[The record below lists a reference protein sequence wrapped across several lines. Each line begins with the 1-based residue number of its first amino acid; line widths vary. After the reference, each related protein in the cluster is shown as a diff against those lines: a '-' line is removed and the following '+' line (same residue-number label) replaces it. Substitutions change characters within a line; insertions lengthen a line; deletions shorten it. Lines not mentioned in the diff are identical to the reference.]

1 MSDPSHCLRQAAA
14 LAVRNGR
21 VCLVTS
27 SSGRR
32 WILPKGM
39 IEPGQTE
46 AEAAAREAWE
56 EAGVV
61 GEVLREP
68 LGTYRTAK
76 WGRVCVVVVYGIAVV
91 EKAQRWPEADRRQ
104 RRWVSP
110 KRAAARLD
118 IPALQQI
125 LRDAFA
131 EGGVFHAT
139 ATLGVRGVEEWSRHC
154 HSTTPPS

>member
-1 MSDPSHCLRQAAA
+1 MSDASHYLRQAAA
-14 LAVRNGR
+14 LAVRDGR
-21 VCLVTS
+21 VCLITS

-46 AEAAAREAWE
+46 AEAAVSEAWE
-56 EAGVV
+56 EAGVA

-68 LGTYRTAK
+68 LGSYRTVK
-76 WGRVCVVVVYGIAVV
+76 WGQACVVVVYGIVV
-91 EKAQRWPEADRRQ
+91 GETAEHWPEADRRQ

-131 EGGVFHAT
+131 EGGAFHEDT
-139 ATLGVRGVEEWSRHC
+139 TC
-154 HSTTPPS
+154 HVPSW

>member
-1 MSDPSHCLRQAAA
+1 MLTGDAMTDPSHCLRQAAA
-14 LAVRNGR
+14 LAVRDGR

-46 AEAAAREAWE
+46 AEAAVSEAWE
-56 EAGVV
+56 EAGVA

-76 WGRVCVVVVYGIAVV
+76 WGQTCVVVVYGIAVG
-91 EKAQRWPEADRRQ
+91 EAAERWPEADRRQ

-110 KRAAARLD
+110 ERAAARLD
-118 IPALQQI
+118 IPALQEI
-125 LRDAFA
+125 LRSAFA
-131 EGGVFHAT
+131 EGGAFYQELA
-139 ATLGVRGVEEWSRHC
+139 ADERR
-154 HSTTPPS
+154 